1 MPIYEWKCPKC
12 EHELEMMQGFKD
24 PAPICPNLNCQ
35 EGDPI
40 NMVKQMSQGSFIL
53 KGKGW
58 YKTDYPSK
66 K

>member
-1 MPIYEWKCPKC
+1 MPIYEYVCPTCGRMSELLQKSDDPPPTCGNC
-12 EHELEMMQGFKD
+12 ETVGAECE
-24 PAPICPNLNCQ
+24 
-35 EGDPI
+35 
-40 NMVKQMSQGSFIL
+40 MVKQMSQGSFIL